1 MANLGS
7 PASCEYALLIPCPL
21 GGGVRPVR
29 PERSRHQPPAAPRAT
44 CASTAGARSSRGGSR
59 PWAPAR
65 EDLSSLSSLAH
76 AKRATSTRLLTLRR
90 RRPPPR
96 RRHADKMARI
106 PPMRAGGVFGTQLR
120 SGMQTIYDRVEQLD
134 AGSLMA
140 AGKAAKDAAEQSA
153 VDAAGASH
161 AAQAELAKAQAATQ
175 TTVEIH
181 ADAASINAKLDDI
194 LSRLAAIEAK
204 PNAACTIL

>member
-1 MANLGS
+1 
-7 PASCEYALLIPCPL
+7 
-21 GGGVRPVR
+21 
-29 PERSRHQPPAAPRAT
+29 
-44 CASTAGARSSRGGSR
+44 
-59 PWAPAR
+59 
-65 EDLSSLSSLAH
+65 
-76 AKRATSTRLLTLRR
+76 
-90 RRPPPR
+90 
-96 RRHADKMARI
+96 
-106 PPMRAGGVFGTQLR
+106 
-120 SGMQTIYDRVEQLD
+120 MQTIYDRVEQLD

-204 PNAACTIL
+204 PDAACTIL